1 VKAATVAYE
10 RPTSLAE
17 ALALLDGDDFV
28 RVLSG
33 GQSLLPMLGMRLMRP
48 EVLVDIASLGE
59 LRTLERSGDGLA
71 VGALVTYRQIERS
84 ELVTEV
90 TPLLQQAVRYVGDP
104 QIRNRGTVGGSIA
117 HGDPTAEL
125 PLACLTVGCEVEVA
139 SVAGSR
145 RLSLGD
151 FLLGPYETALDANEM
166 VTGLHVRAQRGRG
179 AFAEATR
186 RHNDFAIVSVAAVG
200 TPDGGGR
207 LSDLSVGFGG
217 VADTVVVAPRT
228 AAALTG
234 VPLTE
239 EALSAAAELC
249 QEEID
254 PSDDL
259 RASSKY
265 RRHLAGE
272 YLRRAVTEIACTEET
287 GVA

>member
-1 VKAATVAYE
+1 VKAPKFAYE
-10 RPTSLAE
+10 RPTSLGE
-17 ALALLDGDDFV
+17 ALALLDGVRFA

-33 GQSLLPMLGMRLMRP
+33 GQSLLPMLAMRLMQP
-48 EVLVDIASLGE
+48 EVLVDIAALGE
-59 LRTLERSGDGLA
+59 LRSLERSGDGLA
-71 VGALVTYRQIERS
+71 VGTLVTYRQIERS
-84 ELVTEV
+84 ELVAEV
-90 TPLLQQAVRYVGDP
+90 APLLQQAVRYVGDL

-117 HGDPTAEL
+117 HGDPTAEV
-125 PLACLTVGCEVEVA
+125 PLACLTLGCEVEVT
-139 SVAGSR
+139 SVTGSR
-145 RLSLGD
+145 RLGLAD
-151 FLLGPYETALDANEM
+151 FLLGPYETALESNEM
-166 VTGLHVRAQRGRG
+166 VTGLHVRAQRGRS

-200 TPDGGGR
+200 TPDGEGR

-234 VPLTE
+234 VPLAE

-254 PSDDL
+254 PSSDL
-259 RASSKY
+259 RASAEY

-272 YLRRAVTEIACTEET
+272 YLRRAVTEIARTEEME
-287 GVA
+287 AA